1 MFAQWWG
8 DVLVQSAIFVQRL
21 VTWDSEA
28 FQSPTTAQTQTLAAT
43 ASGQPRTM
51 ENKIDIEEMLRRE
64 WRELGVYYE
73 TDNNTRE
80 WKLYGDRKGIENF
93 GTVISEYCDKREN
106 FQISEHI
113 HLGPYSYLKIMT
125 WDRPIITTDFIAG
138 TIDDLKK
145 LSGLIKEK
153 LRKTKIGDSFSI
165 DKEFGDEN
173 KAKITITV
181 MANNFDPVT
190 LDEQLRL

>member
-1 MFAQWWG
+1 M
-8 DVLVQSAIFVQRL
+8 
-21 VTWDSEA
+21 
-28 FQSPTTAQTQTLAAT
+28 LAAT